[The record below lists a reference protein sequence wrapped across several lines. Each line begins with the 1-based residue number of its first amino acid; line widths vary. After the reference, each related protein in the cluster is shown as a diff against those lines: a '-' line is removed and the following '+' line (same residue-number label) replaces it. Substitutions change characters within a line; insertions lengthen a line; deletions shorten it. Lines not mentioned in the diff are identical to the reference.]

1 MLHAVHYPRDLI
13 VDRVRFTPADHTQ
26 IAHCRGAH
34 NRLGFAY
41 QLGFLR
47 LTGRFPAQQPLELL
61 NDLLVFVAQEVALD
75 PVLIQDYAQ
84 RRQTVSEH
92 QQLLALYLGF
102 RPFGSAERD
111 ALGHFV
117 RDEAD
122 VHLPIYD
129 TNACIFER
137 YRLTLMQVC
146 SH

>member
-13 VDRVRFTPADHTQ
+13 ADRVRFTSADQAQ

-47 LTGRFPAQQPLELL
+47 LTGRFPAQPPLELL
-61 NDLLVFVAQEVALD
+61 DALLVFVASEVARD

-92 QQLLALYLGF
+92 QPLLRLYLGF
-102 RPFGSAERD
+102 RPFGPAERD
-111 ALGHFV
+111 ALGHCV
-117 RDEAD
+117 RDEA
-122 VHLPIYD
+122 
-129 TNACIFER
+129 
-137 YRLTLMQVC
+137 
-146 SH
+146 

>member
-1 MLHAVHYPRDLI
+1 MRGPR
-13 VDRVRFTPADHTQ
+13 RRM
-26 IAHCRGAH
+26 GAEASH
-34 NRLGFAY
+34 ERHSAMVSSSNR
-41 QLGFLR
+41 
-47 LTGRFPAQQPLELL
+47 
-61 NDLLVFVAQEVALD
+61 D